1 MQLERTTPHALLPQR
16 AWIDVQ
22 VDGDTTLIP
31 GMPEAHIRIAK
42 IVVTAGGAAV
52 ITLKDGTRDP
62 CWALQVATTGH
73 VVLMLASELPL
84 ALPAGQPLVLHLSAA
99 VRLTGFVEYTH
110 VTSREFQA

>member
-1 MQLERTTPHALLPQR
+1 MRLERTTLHALPLQR

-31 GMPEAHIRIAK
+31 GVPEAHIRIAK
-42 IVVTAGGAAV
+42 VVVTAGGAAV

-73 VVLMLASELPL
+73 IVLMFASDLPL
-84 ALPAGQPLVLHLSAA
+84 VLPAGQPFVLHLSAA

-110 VTSREFQA
+110 ERSRDLPA